1 MLKSFRISSGDLPLI
16 MLATVLHPTSL
27 LVSSKTIHWGV
38 DSLQERLDVEVAVIS
53 FITSLRER
61 SSLGSEDDLEQHL
74 LINLDEP
81 IISHYP
87 I

>member
-27 LVSSKTIHWGV
+27 FISFGTIIQGT
-38 DSLQERLDVEVAVIS
+38 DSLQERLNVEVAAIS
-53 FITSLRER
+53 FITSLRKR
-61 SSLGSEDDLEQHL
+61 SSLGGEDDLEQHL

-81 IISHYP
+81 IISHDL
-87 I
+87 